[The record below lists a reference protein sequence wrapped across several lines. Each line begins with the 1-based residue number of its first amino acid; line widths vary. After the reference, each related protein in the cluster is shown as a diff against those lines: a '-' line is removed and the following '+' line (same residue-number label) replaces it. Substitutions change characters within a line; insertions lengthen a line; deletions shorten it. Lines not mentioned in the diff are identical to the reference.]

1 MKQKR
6 REGVLRDSQQGFT
19 LIELLVVMIIIGLL
33 ATLVGPKMFK
43 QVGQAKIKTA
53 KGQIAM
59 FETALDAYRLDV
71 GRYPERLQ
79 DLVMKPTDVDEGK
92 WFGPYLR
99 KEIPKDPWDNEYHY
113 ARQEDDYV
121 LQSYGADG
129 QPGGDGENA
138 DIPEG
143 AGMHEGSVV
152 PAG

>member
-1 MKQKR
+1 MRKKR
-6 REGVLRDSQQGFT
+6 GERALRNSQQGFT

-33 ATLVGPKMFK
+33 ATLVGPKMFR

-53 KGQIAM
+53 RGQIAL
-59 FETALDAYRLDV
+59 FGTALDAYRLDV

-79 DLVMKPTDVDEGK
+79 DLVVKPSDVDEGK

-99 KEIPKDPWDNEYHY
+99 NVVPKDPWDREYQY
-113 ARQEDDYV
+113 AKKEDDYV

-129 QPGGDGENA
+129 QPGGEGENA
-138 DIPEG
+138 DIPG
-143 AGMHEGSVV
+143 DADTHDGSVI